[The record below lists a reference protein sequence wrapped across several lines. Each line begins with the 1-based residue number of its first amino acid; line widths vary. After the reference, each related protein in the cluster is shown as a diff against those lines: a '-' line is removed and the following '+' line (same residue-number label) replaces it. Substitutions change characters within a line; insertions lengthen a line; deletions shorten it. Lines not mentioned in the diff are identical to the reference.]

1 MKRGCDLLIL
11 IFKSRSGS
19 KDRSVPQRLHVFHPL
34 DSAMLAFVMAT
45 SFKQRPNQLLPNDLY
60 THMVTKLFTGTA

>member
-11 IFKSRSGS
+11 VFSIKIKRS
-19 KDRSVPQRLHVFHPL
+19 QRAAAPAGFHSF
-34 DSAMLAFVMAT
+34 DSQMLALVMAI